1 MLAVDLINGVAR
13 LLSFPFTKERGHFL
27 GDTAPVKGE
36 FKFRDS
42 PIDKVESLRVTNRDI
57 NFNQSWFFEHTLHGL
72 GTEVWQYFL
81 MRHLCGTK
89 AIIEV
94 RGPKRPP
101 ARRICGVDHGTH
113 NEERRGQMETQ
124 TQPAAEFELIN
135 VCVAVR
141 AVGLAPTKS
150 LRNVP
155 GEPIFFEKNYRF
167 VDPNWNQKFFR
178 FLRPCKKS
186 PQGKKA
192 RAADISK
199 MATLDP
205 PRFRQATSNARLL
218 TARMLIDYEQSSSSI
233 TLTGNCRAMRADVRT
248 SLIFSP
254 ADRSALRRHGCPL
267 TTGVRLADEPF
278 HPQTAAD
285 MRLPSWLKGGSIP
298 ITDDVDDTFRGYPE
312 FEEQF
317 STNGGVVVRQSGLRR
332 FDLSFPF
339 NSLVSEKSRVPTAQ
353 QDGK

>member
-1 MLAVDLINGVAR
+1 MASR
-13 LLSFPFTKERGHFL
+13 LLSFPFTKERGQFL

-57 NFNQSWFFEHTLHGL
+57 NFNQSWFFEHTLHVL

-94 RGPKRPP
+94 QGPKRPP
-101 ARRICGVDHGTH
+101 VDSVLNLQKLSWDPAGRSLF
-113 NEERRGQMETQ
+113 NERVPEPGAKPGGYAGLTTVKNSQRGETR
-124 TQPAAEFELIN
+124 TNGNTNNRPRNLNN

-285 MRLPSWLKGGSIP
+285 MRLVGCALPSSI
-298 ITDDVDDTFRGYPE
+298 
-312 FEEQF
+312 
-317 STNGGVVVRQSGLRR
+317 L
-332 FDLSFPF
+332 
-339 NSLVSEKSRVPTAQ
+339 
-353 QDGK
+353 